1 MEKIASLPGI
11 NDTELKAVQQCRL
24 YLKAMTISNLTNSA
38 GTAIADWVT
47 DPNLI
52 ENKSQLSLFLYPNQG
67 RLTSTT
73 WNIFVT
79 KLQVAYTVGTNN
91 LLTRPL
97 GQWDVDQMHQAW
109 HQVYCDAT
117 DTVYSFTKEPTPSVR
132 IYNCQTQW
140 TKWFRYTQMHDS
152 ISFPLQQQC
161 LTPISGHFEQ
171 GFFIADSNEA
181 SNYTAPPPKV
191 DKHKTMERRM
201 FWSHHIHNDIAQA
214 IWTGKAIIGT
224 DGSVLNNNA
233 TYGVSILIQQEN
245 KEQPKIAIS
254 VRGKLPH
261 LVKFTDMDSHQ
272 PEAAALFAALVLV
285 CRLLTENL
293 IDPESQPAKSVR
305 YFLDNKSVID
315 DLEW

>member
-11 NDTELKAVQQCRL
+11 NDTELKAVQQCQL

-52 ENKSQLSLFLYPNQG
+52 EHKSQPSLFLYPNQG
-67 RLTSTT
+67 RPTSTT
-73 WNIFVT
+73 WNIFFT

-91 LLTRPL
+91 LLTGPL
-97 GQWDVDQMHQAW
+97 GRWYVDRMHRAW

-117 DTVYSFTKEPTPSVR
+117 NTVYSFTKEPMPSVK

-140 TKWFRYTQMHDS
+140 TKWFQYTQMHDS

-181 SNYTAPPPKV
+181 SSYTAPPP
-191 DKHKTMERRM
+191 
-201 FWSHHIHNDIAQA
+201 
-214 IWTGKAIIGT
+214 
-224 DGSVLNNNA
+224 
-233 TYGVSILIQQEN
+233 
-245 KEQPKIAIS
+245 
-254 VRGKLPH
+254 
-261 LVKFTDMDSHQ
+261 
-272 PEAAALFAALVLV
+272 
-285 CRLLTENL
+285 
-293 IDPESQPAKSVR
+293 
-305 YFLDNKSVID
+305 
-315 DLEW
+315 